1 MKKYFVIGFVA
12 FLAFL
17 VLFFGISKNRMNDYY
32 EEVNKEVFRSNHIKK
47 GSNNWSYF
55 KDSTDAAR
63 HNSILLFD
71 DVLEG
76 DSDFS
81 RKVEVVYHNM
91 LNQEKRDKDGL
102 AGLMDII
109 NLIYQSQNMKELERV
124 IDLVENELGINI
136 LMDIEVYADYEDTSR
151 SLIYL
156 SPVSFAFGSSA
167 DYFANDDYM
176 AYKAYL
182 KRAIIKLLQVY
193 GYEREEAKKISL
205 ELVSFYEDIA
215 SSSMLSSDL
224 GDVNQIY
231 HKVGI
236 DTILSIYSNVDIL
249 KYFKD
254 KDIQVDTFNLID
266 AGEYKKI
273 NAYFCDDNLELWQHH
288 LLVMI
293 LSHYASYLSSDY
305 KEVVDELSESLGGE
319 GAGSDDEKVK
329 EQVMNLFSENFS
341 SLYAKRYKSV
351 SHEKYLQELFLK
363 IKNTYRELILD
374 SDYISDEA
382 RKKAIDKLKEMRLVL
397 GEDNDASF
405 SFDGV
410 NLSGNLVQNIK
421 EIQKIK
427 RKEMLMDLS
436 SDYHFSVD
444 NRVVNAYYHVNSNA
458 IYVPASIYSLIDLK
472 RDEFFNLGAVGMILA
487 HEVSHAFDFNGSN
500 YDAKG
505 NFSQWWTD
513 DDYKYY
519 QNLKKKVALYYSSY
533 EVLPG
538 RYIDGEKT
546 INENIADM
554 ASLECLGRILADS
567 GATRVER
574 KKMYQGFASV
584 FASQETKEYK
594 KMLLLI
600 DTHAPNKYRVNAVLS
615 SNDMFYST
623 YRLSIFDGMYIP
635 LKRRIRVW

>member
-1 MKKYFVIGFVA
+1 MKKYFVIGFVVFVA
-12 FLAFL
+12 FF
-17 VLFFGISKNRMNDYY
+17 VLFLGISKNRMNDYY
-32 EEVNKEVFRSNHIKK
+32 DEVNKEVFRSNHIKK
-47 GSNNWSYF
+47 GSSNWSYF
-55 KDSTDAAR
+55 KDATDVAS

-81 RKVEVVYHNM
+81 RKAGWVYHNM
-91 LNQEKRDKDGL
+91 FNQEKRDKDGL
-102 AGLMDII
+102 AGLSDTI

-156 SPVSFAFGSSA
+156 SPVSFAFGSSV

-193 GYEREEAKKISL
+193 GYERDEAKKISL

-236 DTILSIYSNVDIL
+236 DTIWSIYSNVDIL

-266 AGEYKKI
+266 VGQYKKI

-293 LSHYASYLSSDY
+293 LSHYAPYLSSDY

-319 GAGSDDEKVK
+319 IDGSDEEKIK

-341 SLYAKRYKSV
+341 SLYAKKYKSV

-374 SDYISDEA
+374 SDHISDEA
-382 RKKAIDKLKEMRLVL
+382 RKKAIDKLEEMRLVL
-397 GEDNDASF
+397 GDDNDASF

-410 NLSGNLVQNIK
+410 NLSDNLVQNIK
-421 EIQKIK
+421 EIQKFK
-427 RKEMLMDLS
+427 RKEMLMDLF

-458 IYVPASIYSLIDLK
+458 IYVPVAIYSLIDLK

-505 NFSQWWTD
+505 NFSKWWTN

-567 GATRVER
+567 GATKVER
-574 KKMYQGFASV
+574 EKMYQGFASV

-623 YRLSIFDGMYIP
+623 YHLSIFDGMYIP
-635 LKRRIRVW
+635 LKKRIRVW